1 MNFDLNG
8 LKDSLSM
15 ATSAMQVSA
24 VAEEME
30 KNQRLI
36 NEVNRQSAKRNATL
50 VAGAEASIA
59 QKELLEQQVEMF
71 QKQNELLLNNYSKL
85 EEMFNAQVEANKEA
99 KAELKRSKRFNI
111 IMMVIS
117 IVAMLAAIAGP
128 IATILVSK

>member
-59 QKELLEQQVEMF
+59 QKELLEQQVEIF

>member
-1 MNFDLNG
+1 MNYDLNG
-8 LKDSLSM
+8 LKNSLNK
-15 ATSAMQVSA
+15 ATSAMQVSS
-24 VAEEME
+24 VVEKKK

-59 QKELLEQQVEMF
+59 QKELLEQQVEIF